1 MKIDTKPLNIGKN
14 TMDVVGSWGQIDQAD
29 ELMIALYSI
38 GTDDDMVKN
47 LKAEREMIKRATA
60 FFKSLFSLSDKQV
73 KTILSKVEAQ
83 TLNLYISYVCGLV
96 KGSPYQSFAEFQ
108 RSVEEQ
114 TEGPKGSTPE
124 E

>member
-14 TMDVVGSWGQIDQAD
+14 TMNVVGSWGQVDQAD

-47 LKAEREMIKRATA
+47 LKAERELIKRATT
-60 FFKSLFSLSDKQV
+60 FFKSLFGLSDKQV
-73 KTILSKVEAQ
+73 QTILNKVEAQ
-83 TLNLYISYVCGLV
+83 TLNLYVSYACGLV
-96 KGSPYQSFAEFQ
+96 KGSPYQSFADFQ
-108 RSVEEQ
+108 HSVEEETQ
-114 TEGPKGSTPE
+114 DPKESTPE